1 MQISKIQTAIQ
12 ERLFQE
18 RLSKPNQEGFYFIEA
33 PQQSIRNLT
42 KLCKLFGLDQDL
54 LDNFLIEN
62 GGIIAGGSLLW
73 CIKPFSNFDSDRLQA
88 ESKFDGDIDIFF
100 PNGSSQEISPN
111 DFSNDWIESGKGT
124 VYQTQIDFEYH
135 KSRERIYKKIP
146 NVKEIKTWTKLDKK
160 IQFIYL
166 ETDYPKAHVRT
177 FDMSV
182 CQNIYD
188 GKAIYMNKLYKELT
202 LAGFNELLKDV
213 KTKDDQVF
221 SDRIKKYESRGYKS
235 FSNNPKH
242 LSYAQV

>member
-1 MQISKIQTAIQ
+1 MQIQNTIQ
-12 ERLFQE
+12 EN
-18 RLSKPNQEGFYFIEA
+18 SNQQGFYFIEA
-33 PQQSIRNLT
+33 PQQSIRNLA
-42 KLCKLFGLDQDL
+42 KLCKLFGLDQEL
-54 LDNFLIEN
+54 LDNFLIDN
-62 GGIIAGGSLLW
+62 GAVIAGGSLLW
-73 CIKPFSNFDSDRLQA
+73 CINPFSEISNFDSD
-88 ESKFDGDIDIFF
+88 IDFFF

-124 VYQTQIDFEYH
+124 IYQTKIDFEYQ

-146 NVKEIKTWTKLDKK
+146 YVKDIKTWTNSGKK

-202 LAGFNELLKDV
+202 LAGYNKLLKDV
-213 KTKDDQVF
+213 MIQDDEVF
-221 SDRIKKYESRGYKS
+221 STRIKKYESRGYKS
-235 FSNNPKH
+235 VSHNPKH

>member
-1 MQISKIQTAIQ
+1 MQISDIQNAIQ
-12 ERLFQE
+12 QN
-18 RLSKPNQEGFYFIEA
+18 SNQEGFYFIEA

-42 KLCKLFGLDQDL
+42 TLCKLFGVDQEL

-62 GGIIAGGSLLW
+62 DGIIAGGSLLW
-73 CIKPFSNFDSDRLQA
+73 CIKPSEDFI
-88 ESKFDGDIDIFF
+88 GDIDFFF
-100 PNGSSQEISPN
+100 PNGSSQEITPN

-124 VYQTQIDFEYH
+124 IYQTKIDFEYQ

-146 NVKEIKTWTKLDKK
+146 NVKDIKTWTKDGKK

-202 LAGFNELLKDV
+202 LAGYNKLLKDV
-213 KTKDDQVF
+213 VIEDDQVF

-235 FSNNPKH
+235 FSHNPKH